1 MAVAA
6 GVVIVAIT
14 NSSSDDL
21 EEQSPDLESR
31 CNGAEIY
38 DPILAAAGVEGE
50 VVGTVVIRVQG
61 DLRNFDVTVIG
72 SAVGCIPVCFW
83 IEDTSGDEDID
94 MEEIKFIREY
104 SEYGEAKNFAL
115 YVFPQAGGGTEFAA
129 VFRDPTTLAAPI
141 PVFEGF
147 PILDLAVYPHG
158 TENVEITF
166 ASSLADAAEV
176 RVGPGQ
182 DDCFIYNSSDEII
195 G

>member
-38 DPILAAAGVEGE
+38 DPILASAGVEGE
-50 VVGTVVIRVQG
+50 VVGTFMRRGVVENV
-61 DLRNFDVTVIG
+61 NEKG

-83 IEDTSGDEDID
+83 IEPTMANGGDGYIGSDDIMFFRDFEGANNFLSGPPQG
-94 MEEIKFIREY
+94 
-104 SEYGEAKNFAL
+104 SVNF
-115 YVFPQAGGGTEFAA
+115 TA
-129 VFRDPTTLAAPI
+129 VFRDPSTVASPH
-141 PVFEGF
+141 PDDDDV
-147 PILDLAVYPHG
+147 PLDLSAQSQG
-158 TENVEITF
+158 GDLIQF
-166 ASSLADAAEV
+166 ADSLVDPAQV

-182 DDCFIYNSSDEII
+182 DDCFIYNSSGQIAEVR
-195 G
+195 

>member
-21 EEQSPDLESR
+21 EEQSPNLESR
-31 CNGAEIY
+31 CNGVEIH

-50 VVGTVVIRVQG
+50 VVGTVPAR
-61 DLRNFDVTVIG
+61 TVGPPDQRAAIPVNQKG

-83 IEDTSGDEDID
+83 IEPSSGTGLEIGSDEI
-94 MEEIKFIREY
+94 MFIRENR
-104 SEYGEAKNFAL
+104 GADNFLNKFSRELPVLGSGDFTAL
-115 YVFPQAGGGTEFAA
+115 
-129 VFRDPTTLAAPI
+129 FRDPTTLVHPI
-141 PVFEGF
+141 EGEDDV
-147 PILDLAVYPHG
+147 PLNDLNRAEGERIL
-158 TENVEITF
+158 F
-166 ASSLADAAEV
+166 ASSLVDAVEV

-182 DDCFIYNSSDEII
+182 DDCFIYNSSGEIV